1 MWQPEIASSS
11 TSLPAPKPTIAACAA
26 TPPQP
31 LQPRQVQ
38 HADPLG
44 PAAAQQAERPDGEE
58 LKEVAVRDMS
68 YRIFWDTVIVGGVA
82 IAVVELWQEFLQLPS
97 HSQAAISLLLIAVVI
112 LVVAYVVMWVRSRL
126 T

>member
-1 MWQPEIASSS
+1 
-11 TSLPAPKPTIAACAA
+11 
-26 TPPQP
+26 
-31 LQPRQVQ
+31 
-38 HADPLG
+38 
-44 PAAAQQAERPDGEE
+44 
-58 LKEVAVRDMS
+58 MS